1 MLGVLSDCIWKVS
14 VRSFAIELLWQTIFR
29 DLANI
34 NFSDTIQA
42 VLGSWSV
49 ETSEN
54 VSAQKT
60 AEVWKQ
66 KNPADSLSTTT
77 AVCSLPALSFAST
90 DCGLVTSYIRY

>member
-14 VRSFAIELLWQTIFR
+14 VRSFAIEVLWQRIFR

-66 KNPADSLSTTT
+66 KIQPIPCQQRPLSV
-77 AVCSLPALSFAST
+77 VCRLFHSPPLIA
-90 DCGLVTSYIRY
+90 GL